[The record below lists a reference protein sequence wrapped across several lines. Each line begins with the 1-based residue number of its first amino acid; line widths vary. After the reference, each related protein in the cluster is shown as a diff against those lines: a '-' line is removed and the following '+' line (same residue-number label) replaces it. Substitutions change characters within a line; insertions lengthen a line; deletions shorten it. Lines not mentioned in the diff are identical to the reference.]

1 MPHTGVD
8 FAAKRGTPVRA
19 VGDGVITLADWNG
32 LYGKTVEIQHDSTY
46 TTRYAH
52 LERFADGVRSGT
64 AITKGQIIG
73 YVGSTGRATGPHLHF
88 ELYKDQQYID
98 PLSVDFP
105 AEDLIEPTLQAL
117 FDNQKYILLVELSS
131 APQS

>member
-1 MPHTGVD
+1 MIPNTQP
-8 FAAKRGTPVRA
+8 ATP
-19 VGDGVITLADWNG
+19 ISIG
-32 LYGKTVEIQHDSTY
+32 LPKGSD
-46 TTRYAH
+46 
-52 LERFADGVRSGT
+52 GT

-105 AEDLIEPTLQAL
+105 AEDLIEPTLQAV
-117 FDNQKYILLVELSS
+117 FENQKHIFLVELSS